1 MFLFAIKS
9 IPRDIYNINII
20 YNMKKKLVRLTEND
34 LHKIVRKSVNRI
46 LKEEFNDDYMEAK
59 QIING
64 MDFEDVKKLPYR
76 DKRFSFGALN
86 GSEGQGLIDL
96 NFKGI
101 LITVRSVAE
110 VTDSFEKYDENGSFM
125 GSEG

>member
-1 MFLFAIKS
+1 
-9 IPRDIYNINII
+9 
-20 YNMKKKLVRLTEND
+20 MKKKLVRLTEND
-34 LHKIVRKSVNRI
+34 LHKIVRKSVNKI

-86 GSEGQGLIDL
+86 GSESQGLIDL

-110 VTDSFEKYDENGSFM
+110 VTDSFEKYDEDGSFI